1 MCHRAFVDP
10 HQNRY
15 DTGFLGKPRTWRLL
29 KGRHDQAHICNWW
42 GGQLDRQGV
51 DECVD
56 RDVVG
61 GQGVA
66 GADAEA

>member
-1 MCHRAFVDP
+1 MCVRAFVGA

-15 DTGFLGKPRTWRLL
+15 DTGFLGNQRTWRLL
-29 KGRHDQAHICNWW
+29 KGRHDQAHICNWG

-56 RDVVG
+56 RDVAR